1 MREQPNRWI
10 WTGAGAAALAAAG
23 VSGAILQ
30 RRHGKRIESDPEN
43 DALRDPLSG
52 SPLAIRS
59 ADGTML
65 HAEVFG
71 PEDGTTL
78 VLAHGWT
85 ETLDFWTY
93 VIRDVTAKGLRVV
106 AYDLR
111 GHGDSD
117 PAIEGDYAIERFGED
132 LEAVLTAGVPEGRR
146 VAVAGHSLGAMSIA
160 AWAERHDVAQRV
172 FAVAMIN
179 TGVGDLIAESLLF
192 PAPGFAKALNKALAV
207 HGFLG
212 ARAPLPRTSTPASHA
227 AIRYIAFGPE
237 ATPAQI
243 AFYERM
249 LVATPPDARASIGI
263 AMSALELHHAL
274 ERITVPTLVIGSEN
288 DRLTPPSHAR
298 KIADMLPNLDR
309 LIVLPDTG
317 HMAPLER
324 PAEVSRAIAKLV
336 ARSAD
341 ADADVAEPVADSAGD
356 AGALAG
362 D

>member
-1 MREQPNRWI
+1 MAEVPNRWV

-23 VSGAILQ
+23 VGGAVVQ
-30 RRHGKRIESDPEN
+30 RRHGRRIESDPEN
-43 DALRDPLSG
+43 DALKDPPSG
-52 SPLAIRS
+52 RPLGIRS

-71 PEDGTTL
+71 PDEGTTV

-85 ETLDFWTY
+85 EMLDYWTY
-93 VIRDVTAKGLRVV
+93 VIRDLTGKGFRAV

-117 PAIEGDYAIERFGED
+117 PAADGDYAIERFGED
-132 LEAVLTAGVPEGRR
+132 LEAVLRGCVREGRR
-146 VAVAGHSLGAMSIA
+146 AAVAGHSLGAMSIA
-160 AWAERHDVAQRV
+160 AWAEHHDVAQRV

-192 PAPGFAKALNKALAV
+192 PLPEFAKAVNKALAV

-249 LVATPPDARASIGI
+249 LVACPPEARASIGI
-263 AMSALELHHAL
+263 AMSELELHHAL
-274 ERITVPTLVIGSEN
+274 ERITVPTLVIGGED

-309 LIVLPDTG
+309 LIVLPETG

-336 ARSAD
+336 TRAAD
-341 ADADVAEPVADSAGD
+341 PSEHVAEKAAE
-356 AGALAG
+356 A
-362 D
+362 

>member
-1 MREQPNRWI
+1 MRELPNRWI

-23 VSGAILQ
+23 VGGALVQ
-30 RRHGKRIESDPEN
+30 RRHGHRIDSDPEN
-43 DALRDPLSG
+43 DALRDPPSG
-52 SPLAIRS
+52 RPLGIRS

-71 PEDGTTL
+71 PDDGTTL

-85 ETLDFWTY
+85 EMLDYWSY
-93 VIRDVTAKGLRVV
+93 VNRDLTARGLRIV

-117 PAIEGDYAIERFGED
+117 PAADGDYAIDRFGED
-132 LEAVLTAGVPEGRR
+132 LEAVLQGCVPEGRR
-146 VAVAGHSLGAMSIA
+146 AAVAGHSLGAMSIA
-160 AWAERHDVAQRV
+160 AWAEHHDVAQRV

-192 PAPGFAKALNKALAV
+192 PLPTVAQAVNRALAV

-249 LVATPPDARASIGI
+249 LIATPPDARASIGI
-263 AMSALELHHAL
+263 AMSELELHHAL
-274 ERITVPTLVIGSEN
+274 KHITVPTLVIGGEN

-298 KIADMLPNLDR
+298 RIADTLPNLDQ
-309 LIVLPDTG
+309 LIILPDTG

-324 PAEVSRAIAKLV
+324 HAEVSRAISKLV

-341 ADADVAEPVADSAGD
+341 ASEPVAGSSEA
-356 AGALAG
+356 
-362 D
+362 

>member
-1 MREQPNRWI
+1 MRELPNRWI
-10 WTGAGAAALAAAG
+10 LAGTGAAALAAAG
-23 VSGAILQ
+23 IGGAVVQ
-30 RRHGKRIESDPEN
+30 RRHGRRIERDPES
-43 DALRDPLSG
+43 DALRDPPSG
-52 SPLAIRS
+52 RALGIRS

-71 PEDGTTL
+71 PDDGNTV

-85 ETLDFWTY
+85 EMLDYWTY
-93 VIRDVTAKGLRVV
+93 VIRDLTAKGFRVV

-117 PAIEGDYAIERFGED
+117 PATDGDYAVERFGED
-132 LEAVLTAGVPEGRR
+132 LEAVLQGCVPEGRR
-146 VAVAGHSLGAMSIA
+146 AAVAGHSLGAMSIA
-160 AWAERHDVAQRV
+160 AWAEQHDVAQRV

-192 PAPGFAKALNKALAV
+192 PLPEFAKAVNKALAV

-249 LVATPPDARASIGI
+249 LVACPPEARASVGI
-263 AMSALELHHAL
+263 AMSELELHHAL
-274 ERITVPTLVIGSEN
+274 ERITVPTLVIGGEN

-341 ADADVAEPVADSAGD
+341 AREPVAESSSEA
-356 AGALAG
+356 
-362 D
+362 

>member
-1 MREQPNRWI
+1 MRELPNRWI
-10 WTGAGAAALAAAG
+10 LTGAGAAALAAAG
-23 VSGAILQ
+23 VGGTMLQ
-30 RRHGKRIESDPEN
+30 RRHGQRIESDPEN
-43 DALRDPLSG
+43 EALREPPSG
-52 SPLAIRS
+52 RPLAIRS
-59 ADGTML
+59 ADATML

-71 PEDGTTL
+71 PEDGTTV

-85 ETLDFWTY
+85 EMLDFWTY
-93 VIRDVTAKGLRVV
+93 VIRDLTARGFRAV

-117 PAIEGDYAIERFGED
+117 PAADGDYAIERFGDD
-132 LEAVLTAGVPEGRR
+132 LDAVLQGCVPEGRR
-146 VAVAGHSLGAMSIA
+146 AAVAGHSLGAMSIA
-160 AWAERHDVAQRV
+160 AWAEHHDVAQRV

-179 TGVGDLIAESLLF
+179 TGVGGLIAESLLF
-192 PAPGFAKALNKALAV
+192 PVPEFAKAVNKALAV
-207 HGFLG
+207 RGFLG

-263 AMSALELHHAL
+263 AMSELELHHAL
-274 ERITVPTLVIGSEN
+274 EHITTPTLVIGGEN

-298 KIADMLPNLDR
+298 KIAEMVPNLDR

-341 ADADVAEPVADSAGD
+341 AHQPMAD
-356 AGALAG
+356 GARET
-362 D
+362 

>member
-1 MREQPNRWI
+1 MRELPNRWI
-10 WTGAGAAALAAAG
+10 LTGAGAAALAAAG
-23 VSGAILQ
+23 IGGAILQ
-30 RRHGKRIESDPEN
+30 RRHGRRIEADPEN
-43 DALRDPLSG
+43 AALVDPPSG
-52 SPLAIRS
+52 RPLGVRS
-59 ADGTML
+59 LDGTML

-71 PEDGTTL
+71 PEDGTTV

-85 ETLDFWTY
+85 EMLDYWAY
-93 VIRDVTAKGLRVV
+93 VTRDLTARGLRVV

-117 PAIEGDYAIERFGED
+117 PAADGDYTIDRFGED
-132 LEAVLTAGVPEGRR
+132 LEAVLEACVPDGRR
-146 VAVAGHSLGAMSIA
+146 AGLAGHSLGAMSIA
-160 AWAERHDVAQRV
+160 AWAEHHDVARRV
-172 FAVAMIN
+172 FAVALIN

-192 PAPGFAKALNKALAV
+192 PLPAFAQAVNRALAV

-249 LVATPPDARASIGI
+249 LVACPPEARANIGI
-263 AMSALELHHAL
+263 AMSELELHHAL

-298 KIADMLPNLDR
+298 KIADMLPDLDR
-309 LIVLPDTG
+309 LIILPETG
-317 HMAPLER
+317 HMSPLER

-336 ARSAD
+336 AGSAD
-341 ADADVAEPVADSAGD
+341 ASEPVAGNA
-356 AGALAG
+356 AEA
-362 D
+362 

>member
-1 MREQPNRWI
+1 MRELPNRWI
-10 WTGAGAAALAAAG
+10 LTGAGAAALAAAG
-23 VSGAILQ
+23 VGGAVLQ
-30 RRHGKRIESDPEN
+30 RRHGQRIASDPEN
-43 DALRDPLSG
+43 DALRDPPSG
-52 SPLAIRS
+52 NPLAIRS

-93 VIRDVTAKGLRVV
+93 VVSDLTAKGLRVV

-117 PAIEGDYAIERFGED
+117 PATDDDYAIKRFGED
-132 LEAVLTAGVPEGRR
+132 LEAVLKAGVPEGRR
-146 VAVAGHSLGAMSIA
+146 AAVAGHSLGGMSIA
-160 AWAERHDVAQRV
+160 AWAEGHDVAQRV

-179 TGVGDLIAESLLF
+179 TGVGDLITESLLF
-192 PAPGFAKALNKALAV
+192 PVPGFAKAVNKALAV

-263 AMSALELHHAL
+263 AMSALELHDAL

-309 LIVLPDTG
+309 LIVLSDTG

-341 ADADVAEPVADSAGD
+341 AREPVADSARD
-356 AGALAG
+356 T
-362 D
+362 

>member
-1 MREQPNRWI
+1 MRELPNRWI

-23 VSGAILQ
+23 VGGAMLQ
-30 RRHGKRIESDPEN
+30 RRHAHRIDIDPEN
-43 DALRDPLSG
+43 DALRDPPAG
-52 SPLAIRS
+52 RALAVRS

-93 VIRDVTAKGLRVV
+93 VIRDLTAKGLRVV

-117 PAIEGDYAIERFGED
+117 PAADGDYAIDRFGED
-132 LEAVLTAGVPEGRR
+132 LEAVLQGCVPEGRR
-146 VAVAGHSLGAMSIA
+146 AAVAGHSLGAMSIA
-160 AWAERHDVAQRV
+160 AWAEHHDVAQRV

-179 TGVGDLIAESLLF
+179 TGFGDLIAESLLF
-192 PAPGFAKALNKALAV
+192 PLPTVAQAVNKALAV

-249 LVATPPDARASIGI
+249 LIATPPNARASIGI
-263 AMSALELHHAL
+263 AMSELELHHAL
-274 ERITVPTLVIGSEN
+274 EHITVPTLVIGGEN

-298 KIADMLPNLDR
+298 RIADTLRNLDR
-309 LIVLPDTG
+309 LIILPDTG

-324 PAEVSRAIAKLV
+324 HAEVSRAIAKLV

-341 ADADVAEPVADSAGD
+341 ANEPVVGNSEA
-356 AGALAG
+356 
-362 D
+362 

>member
-1 MREQPNRWI
+1 MRELPNRWI

-23 VSGAILQ
+23 VGGTMLQ
-30 RRHGKRIESDPEN
+30 RRHGRRIEADPEN
-43 DALRDPLSG
+43 AALTDPPSG
-52 SPLAIRS
+52 QRLAVRS

-71 PEDGTTL
+71 PDDGTTV

-85 ETLDFWTY
+85 EMLDYWTY
-93 VIRDVTAKGLRVV
+93 VTADLTERGLRVV
-106 AYDLR
+106 AFDLR

-117 PAIEGDYAIERFGED
+117 PAVDGDYAIERFGED
-132 LEAVLTAGVPEGRR
+132 LEAVLEAGVPEGRR
-146 VAVAGHSLGAMSIA
+146 AAVAGHSLGAMSIA
-160 AWAERHDVAQRV
+160 AWAEHHDVAQRV
-172 FAVAMIN
+172 FAAALIN

-192 PAPGFAKALNKALAV
+192 PLPAFAQAVNKTLAV

-227 AIRYIAFGPE
+227 AIRYVAFGPE

-249 LVATPPDARASIGI
+249 LIACPPEARASIGI
-263 AMSALELHHAL
+263 AMSELELHHAL
-274 ERITVPTLVIGSEN
+274 ERITVPTLVIGGEN

-298 KIADMLPNLDR
+298 KIAEMLPNLDR
-309 LIVLPDTG
+309 LIVLPETG
-317 HMAPLER
+317 HMGPLER
-324 PAEVSRAIAKLV
+324 PAEISRAIAKLV

-341 ADADVAEPVADSAGD
+341 AGEPVAGNAAQG
-356 AGALAG
+356 
-362 D
+362 

>member
-1 MREQPNRWI
+1 
-10 WTGAGAAALAAAG
+10 
-23 VSGAILQ
+23 
-30 RRHGKRIESDPEN
+30 
-43 DALRDPLSG
+43 
-52 SPLAIRS
+52 
-59 ADGTML
+59 
-65 HAEVFG
+65 
-71 PEDGTTL
+71 
-78 VLAHGWT
+78 
-85 ETLDFWTY
+85 
-93 VIRDVTAKGLRVV
+93 
-106 AYDLR
+106 
-111 GHGDSD
+111 
-117 PAIEGDYAIERFGED
+117 
-132 LEAVLTAGVPEGRR
+132 
-146 VAVAGHSLGAMSIA
+146 MSIA
-160 AWAERHDVAQRV
+160 AWAEHHDVAQRV

-179 TGVGDLIAESLLF
+179 TGVGGLIAESLLF
-192 PAPGFAKALNKALAV
+192 PVPEFAKAVNKALAV

-263 AMSALELHHAL
+263 AMSELELHHAL
-274 ERITVPTLVIGSEN
+274 EHITTPTLVIGGEN

-298 KIADMLPNLDR
+298 KIAEMVPNLDR

-341 ADADVAEPVADSAGD
+341 AHQPMAD
-356 AGALAG
+356 GARET
-362 D
+362 

>member
-1 MREQPNRWI
+1 MRELPNRWI
-10 WTGAGAAALAAAG
+10 LTGAGAAALAAAG
-23 VSGAILQ
+23 LGGAVLQ
-30 RRHGKRIESDPEN
+30 RRHGQRIESDPEN
-43 DALRDPLSG
+43 DVLRDPPSG
-52 SPLAIRS
+52 RPVEVRS

-65 HAEVFG
+65 HAEIFG
-71 PEDGTTL
+71 PDTGTTV

-85 ETLDFWTY
+85 EMLDYWTY
-93 VIRDVTAKGLRVV
+93 VIADLTAKGLRVV

-117 PAIEGDYAIERFGED
+117 PAADGDYAIERFGED
-132 LEAVLTAGVPEGRR
+132 LEAILEGCVPEGRR
-146 VAVAGHSLGAMSIA
+146 AAVAGHSLGAMSIA
-160 AWAERHDVAQRV
+160 AWAEHHDVARRV
-172 FAVAMIN
+172 FAVALIN

-192 PAPGFAKALNKALAV
+192 PLPAFAKGVNKTLAV

-249 LVATPPDARASIGI
+249 LIATPADARASIGI

-274 ERITVPTLVIGSEN
+274 ERITVPALVIGSEN

-298 KIADMLPNLDR
+298 KIAGMLPNLDR
-309 LIVLPDTG
+309 LIILPETG

-324 PAEVSRAIAKLV
+324 PDEVSRAIAKLV

-341 ADADVAEPVADSAGD
+341 ASERVTENA
-356 AGALAG
+356 
-362 D
+362 